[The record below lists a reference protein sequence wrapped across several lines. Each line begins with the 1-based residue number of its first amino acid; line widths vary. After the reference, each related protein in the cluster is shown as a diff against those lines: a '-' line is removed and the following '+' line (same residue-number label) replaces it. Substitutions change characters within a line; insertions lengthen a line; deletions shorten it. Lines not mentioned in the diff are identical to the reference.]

1 MTMQR
6 IAIINLKG
14 GVGKSVTAC
23 NLACILGQMHKRRVL
38 VMDLDKQANTSKF
51 FRRFDPGMT
60 TMAQVLTMEN
70 ILADAIVNTR
80 FDHVDIAPCSMEM
93 LKANKQVMLDVT
105 HPQHNR
111 IRRALHDQDGLYD
124 YCIMDCPPDIDMA
137 TINALVA
144 ADWVIIPVDCDEW
157 AFDGLKEIMEQV
169 SEVKEELNP
178 HIKVM
183 GVLATKYTRGGYS
196 QRALDQLDKSKLPI
210 FRDPDGKVLRIDYSV
225 KVKEAK
231 TLHQPIYTC
240 RVPANVQY
248 RQLADI
254 VEKMVGGQEN
264 G

>member
-23 NLACILGQMHKRRVL
+23 NLACILGQMHKGRVL

-70 ILADAIVNTR
+70 VLSDAIVNTR

-137 TINALVA
+137 PSTPS
-144 ADWVIIPVDCDEW
+144 W
-157 AFDGLKEIMEQV
+157 
-169 SEVKEELNP
+169 
-178 HIKVM
+178 
-183 GVLATKYTRGGYS
+183 
-196 QRALDQLDKSKLPI
+196 
-210 FRDPDGKVLRIDYSV
+210 LRIGSSSRW
-225 KVKEAK
+225 
-231 TLHQPIYTC
+231 TMT
-240 RVPANVQY
+240 
-248 RQLADI
+248 
-254 VEKMVGGQEN
+254 N
-264 G
+264 GPLMA